1 MDKLAGHHDNEE
13 LAQANL
19 LLESFA
25 RIARVINAPRLSFNR
40 RSQEILQIILD
51 YLGVEQGSIM
61 MREGRKSLVVRAASR
76 PELVGCRQSL
86 DSGSVAA
93 WVAQHREPLFIPD
106 IDNDPRFA
114 KRRPPGAGDQYRKNS
129 LLSAPII
136 HKNKVIGIINATD
149 KRGDKD
155 LLKQDIGR
163 LLDFSSVILAL
174 LVQQDLQQQVRKQR
188 NTLRQR
194 NRELQRQQQ
203 LRAELS
209 RMLIHDLKGPL
220 SEVVAN
226 LDIISYSVDGEMAE
240 FLQSAQVA
248 CNKAVRM
255 VSNLTT
261 IDKIEDGGFKPIR
274 ETVTIDSLIEESL
287 SDIKG
292 MATIRSITLNPVL
305 PPEPAPVL
313 QLDRVM
319 ILRVLQNLLVNALG
333 HSPAETTISFGCR
346 LPTGRNEVEFFVQDQ
361 GPGIPTDKLPAVFE
375 KYRRISDHQDAL
387 VGTGLGLYFAK
398 LVVELHGGRIGV
410 ESRLNQG
417 SRFYF
422 TLPVTQ
428 WPTTGQ
434 SRDILQGA
442 KQGGQGA

>member
-1 MDKLAGHHDNEE
+1 MAKHSRKTGNEE
-13 LAQANL
+13 LQQANL

-25 RIARVINAPRLSFNR
+25 HIAEVINAPRLSLKR

-51 YLGVEQGSIM
+51 YLGVEHGSIM
-61 MREGRKSLVVRAASR
+61 MREGRKYLTVLAASR
-76 PELVGCRQSL
+76 PELVGCRQPL
-86 DSGSVAA
+86 DSNSVAA
-93 WVAQHREPLFIPD
+93 WVAQHHEPLFIPD

-114 KRRPPGAGDQYRKNS
+114 KRPAGGGQYRKNS

-136 HKNKVIGIINATD
+136 HQQKVIGIINATD

-155 LLKQDIGR
+155 LLKQDISR
-163 LLDFSSVILAL
+163 LLDFSSVILSL

-188 NTLRQR
+188 NTLRER

-209 RMLIHDLKGPL
+209 RLLVHDLKGPL

-226 LDIISYSVDGEMAE
+226 LDILSYSVEGEMGE
-240 FLQSAQVA
+240 FLHAAQVA

-261 IDKIEDGGFKPIR
+261 IDKIEDGGFKLIH
-274 ETVTIDSLIEESL
+274 ETVTADSLIKESL

-292 MATIRSITLNPVL
+292 MATIRGITLNPVL

-313 QLDRVM
+313 NLDRVM

-333 HSPAETTISFGCR
+333 YSPAETQISFGYQ
-346 LPTGRNEVEFFVQDQ
+346 LAPEQHMVEFFVQDQ
-361 GPGIPTDKLPAVFE
+361 GPGIANDKLPTIFE
-375 KYRRISDHQDAL
+375 KYQRLADKQDAL
-387 VGTGLGLYFAK
+387 VGTGLGLYFAR
-398 LVVELHGGRIGV
+398 LAVELHGGTIGV
-410 ESRLNQG
+410 ESTPGQG
-417 SRFYF
+417 SRFHF
-422 TLPVTQ
+422 SLPVTK
-428 WPTTGQ
+428 WRSDNPTEEF
-434 SRDILQGA
+434 L
-442 KQGGQGA
+442 

>member
-1 MDKLAGHHDNEE
+1 MNKRAGKKDHEE
-13 LAQANL
+13 LEQANL

-25 RIARVINAPRLSFNR
+25 RIAEVINAPRLSLKR
-40 RSQEILQIILD
+40 RSEKILQIILD
-51 YLGVEQGSIM
+51 YLGVEHGSIM
-61 MREGRKSLVVRAASR
+61 MREGRKYLVVLAASR

-86 DSGSVAA
+86 DSNSVAA
-93 WVAQHREPLFIPD
+93 WVAQHREPLFISD

-114 KRRPPGAGDQYRKNS
+114 KRATGESGQYRKNS

-136 HKNKVIGIINATD
+136 HQQKVIGIINATD

-163 LLDFSSVILAL
+163 LLDFSSVILSL
-174 LVQQDLQQQVRKQR
+174 LVQQDLQEQVRKQR
-188 NTLRQR
+188 NTLRER
-194 NRELQRQQQ
+194 NRELHRQQK

-209 RMLIHDLKGPL
+209 RMLVHDLKGPL

-226 LDIISYSVDGEMAE
+226 LDILSYSVEGEMGE

-255 VSNLTT
+255 VNNLTT

-274 ETVTIDSLIEESL
+274 ETVTADALIKESL

-292 MATIRSITLNPVL
+292 MATIRGITLNPVL
-305 PPEPAPVL
+305 PADPAPVL
-313 QLDRVM
+313 HLDRVL

-333 HSPAETTISFGCR
+333 YSPAETEISFGYQLVPNR
-346 LPTGRNEVEFFVQDQ
+346 KQVEFFVQDQ
-361 GPGIPTDKLPAVFE
+361 GPGIAADKLPSIFE
-375 KYRRISDHQDAL
+375 KYQRIADRQDAL
-387 VGTGLGLYFAK
+387 VGTGLGLYFAR
-398 LVVELHGGRIGV
+398 LTVELHGGAIGV
-410 ESRLNQG
+410 ESTPGQG

-422 TLPVTQ
+422 SLPVTK
-428 WPTTGQ
+428 WNADNT
-434 SRDILQGA
+434 SEELF
-442 KQGGQGA
+442 